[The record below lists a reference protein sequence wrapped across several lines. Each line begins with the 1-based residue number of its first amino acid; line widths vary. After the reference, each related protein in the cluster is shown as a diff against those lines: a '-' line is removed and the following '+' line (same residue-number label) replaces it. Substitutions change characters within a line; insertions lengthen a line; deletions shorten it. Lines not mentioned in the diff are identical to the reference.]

1 MMMRRYP
8 GEAIIGA
15 GLAVLGAVMLWALSS
30 LEIAAAYAKI
40 GPAVIPGMVA
50 GGLLLVG
57 TALSW
62 SRRNSVDR
70 ATPSDLVAL
79 AALAAGVIGYALVL
93 RTIGFVVASALLFFL
108 VAWGFGIRRH
118 VVNAVTAILLGI
130 AVFVLFQYGLGL
142 NLPRGPLE
150 AMLP

>member
-1 MMMRRYP
+1 MMRRYP

-57 TALSW
+57 TALAW